1 MTGDSAQEPPGP
13 PPPHPEAIEAFCDY
27 LNLLEVGE
35 EVDWEAFC
43 GDRPDHAGELRQL
56 LAEYERVTAILDR
69 LAPAASFSARLR
81 AHYGDS
87 VDPGISLDGE
97 EPRLSTTTHKGG
109 TTGGTGRVLS
119 RLSAQSP
126 ESTRYEAKR
135 EIARGGMGAIIE
147 VWDGELRRTLAM
159 KVVLTSRQPSSDDSD
174 SEGLLERRLS
184 RFLEEAQ
191 ITGQLDHPGIVPVHD
206 IGIDGQGRVYFTM
219 QLIDGLDLRRVFELA
234 RLQKDGWTEKR
245 VVSVMIRVCE
255 AMAFAHS
262 KGVVHRDLKPAN
274 IMVGRFG
281 EAYVMDW
288 GLAKV
293 LGREDA
299 HDIRIAEEKKQ
310 EESRRVKTDRSD
322 SDTGTDAALKT
333 MDGDVVGTPAYM
345 APEQA
350 RGKLEEIS
358 LQSDVYSM
366 GAMLY
371 HLLSGHMPY
380 EPLGE
385 KVPAHTILE
394 AVRNAPPWPLRQL
407 NPDVDSELGAIC
419 EKAMSREAPQRY
431 GDMMALAGDLTAW
444 VEGRGVGA
452 YTTGVLYETRK
463 WIARNKTAS
472 SALGALLGLILLSIS
487 LFIWQQQRNLG
498 KVEEEKTQ
506 TEEARAEAEKAQE
519 EAIANFEA
527 AQKSE
532 KEKEEEADRALR
544 ESVKAREAADR
555 AAKAA
560 TDAHEQTQLALAA
573 AYRLSVTAASYSL
586 RLDDVPEAKKN
597 LTDCAVD
604 LRGWE
609 WRHLRLSAEGSLGD
623 SVVQGKGVSD
633 LAVTA
638 DGDTLL
644 TYGFGLPLRLWS
656 VSERRMIKGLTGAGF
671 LDFENAG
678 RLELLRCALSPDG
691 SLLLMTYFLDNSL
704 RVFGRN
710 GVKQYDFK
718 GHTAPIID
726 AAFSQDGTK
735 IVTASEDGRALL
747 FDTTT
752 SRISSELL
760 GHQGAVTCA
769 ALDRDGM
776 RVATG
781 GEDRTVRIWD
791 AATGEEERLLEG
803 HHTASL
809 SAIDWSEDGELLVT
823 ASLDGTLAVWRVS
836 DGALQAVMHGH
847 LGPIRDA
854 VFGRGGE
861 SVFSASDDLTVRMWD
876 SGTGR
881 QRRVF
886 RGHDKAVRSVV
897 RLGTENRIA
906 SGSLDG
912 TVRIWDGDW
921 DPAVTLIEEERTFS
935 HVAFSGDGTGLCATP
950 GEGRCAMID
959 SDSGV
964 VERLLGENPQVGR
977 RRYVASSASADGR
990 FLALSTDQNVVEIW
1004 NRTTGKRVRILRGFP
1019 RDVVFLDLSADGRTI
1034 AMAGAGKRAHVEDLD
1049 NEGSRVSIDLPHTL
1063 ASLAISPDGLTLA
1076 TAGSDESLRL
1086 WNTRTREPGP
1096 AKREIHGS
1104 MINDLEFSAD
1114 GRLLATASNDRTAR
1128 IFAVEEL
1135 EPLLSCAGHTETIG
1149 CVAFSPTENRLVTGA
1164 KDGTLRLWSTQ
1175 RAVERVAMESAGE
1188 NRSAREA
1195 SEPVPMAEP
1204 MLLLLG
1210 HEGEVLDVAFSPDG
1224 SRIASCGA
1232 DTGVRIWE
1240 TLRAEERYERRTW
1253 KYSAH
1258 RIARQLVEDLY
1269 GDLHST
1275 ELVESALTDDA
1286 GLEAGLREAA
1296 LTELGR
1302 MIDRGDL
1309 DPPAGDGR

>member
-1 MTGDSAQEPPGP
+1 MTHDSAQDPPGP

-35 EVDWEAFC
+35 EVDWEAYC

-87 VDPGISLDGE
+87 VDPGISLDGD
-97 EPRLSTTTHKGG
+97 EPRESTTTRKG
-109 TTGGTGRVLS
+109 TTTAGTGRVLS

-126 ESTRYEAKR
+126 ESARYEAKR
-135 EIARGGMGAIIE
+135 EIARGGMGAILE

-174 SEGLLERRLS
+174 SEGIIERRLS

-206 IGIDGQGRVYFTM
+206 IGLDDQGRVYFTM

-245 VVSVMIRVCE
+245 VVSVLIRVCE

-293 LGREDA
+293 LGREDV
-299 HDIRIAEEKKQ
+299 HDIRIAEEKKD

-350 RGKLEEIS
+350 RGRLEEIS
-358 LQSDVYSM
+358 IQSDVYSM

-394 AVRNAPPWPLRQL
+394 AVRNAPPWPLQQL
-407 NPDVDSELGAIC
+407 NPDVDSELAAIC
-419 EKAMSREAPQRY
+419 EKSMSREAPQRY

-472 SALGALLGLILLSIS
+472 AALGALLGLILLSIS

-498 KVEEEKTQ
+498 KVEEKSSEL
-506 TEEARAEAEKAQE
+506 EIALGEVSKAQE
-519 EAIANFEA
+519 EALANFEA
-527 AQKSE
+527 AQRSE
-532 KEKEEEADRALR
+532 KEKEAEADRALR
-544 ESVKAREAADR
+544 ESEKAREAADR
-555 AAKAA
+555 AAKLTAEA
-560 TDAHEQTQLALAA
+560 TEQTQLALAA

-597 LTDCAVD
+597 LSDCAVD

-609 WRHLRLSAEGSLGD
+609 WRHLHLSAEGSLGD
-623 SVVQGKGVSD
+623 SVVQGKGVTD

-656 VSERRMIKGLTGAGF
+656 VSERRMIKGFTGPGV
-671 LDFENAG
+671 LDFQKG
-678 RLELLRCALSPDG
+678 SRLEHLRCALSPDG
-691 SLLLMTYFLDNSL
+691 SLLLMTYVLDNSL

-710 GVKQYDFK
+710 GVKQYDFEE
-718 GHTAPIID
+718 HTAPIRQ
-726 AAFSQDGTK
+726 AQFSQDGMK
-735 IVTASEDGRALL
+735 IVTASDDGRALL

-752 SRISSELL
+752 SRIESELI
-760 GHQGAVTCA
+760 GHQGAVTCV
-769 ALDRDGM
+769 ALDRNRT

-781 GEDRTVRIWD
+781 GEDRTVRIWN
-791 AATGEEERLLEG
+791 AATGEEMRVLDA
-803 HHTASL
+803 HHTAPL

-823 ASLDGTLAVWRVS
+823 ASLDDTLAVWRAS

-861 SVFSASDDLTVRMWD
+861 FVFSASDDLTVRMWD
-876 SGTGR
+876 TATGR
-881 QRRVF
+881 ERRVF

-897 RLGTENRIA
+897 RLGAENRIA
-906 SGSLDG
+906 SASLDG

-921 DPAVTLIEEERTFS
+921 DPAVTVIEEDRSFS
-935 HVAFSGDGTGLCATP
+935 HVSFSGDGAVLAATP
-950 GEGRCAMID
+950 DQGRCAMID
-959 SDSGV
+959 TDSGV
-964 VERLLGENPQVGR
+964 VEGLIGERAPVDRQ
-977 RRYVASSASADGR
+977 RYQASCASADDR
-990 FLALSTDQNVVEIW
+990 FLALSTAQNVVEIW
-1004 NRTTGKRVRILRGFP
+1004 SRSTGERLRILRGFP
-1019 RDVVFLDLSADGRTI
+1019 RDIVHLDFDAGGRTI
-1034 AMAGAGKRAHVEDLD
+1034 AMAGAGRQAHVEELD
-1049 NEGSRVSIDLPHTL
+1049 REDSRSSIDLPHSVAAL
-1063 ASLAISPDGLTLA
+1063 ALSPDGSILA
-1076 TAGSDESLRL
+1076 TAGKDESLRL
-1086 WNTRTREPGP
+1086 WNARTLEPGP
-1096 AKREIHGS
+1096 AKREIHRYP
-1104 MINDLEFSAD
+1104 INDLEFSTD
-1114 GRLLATASNDRTAR
+1114 GRLLATGSSDGSAR
-1128 IFAVEEL
+1128 IFLVEEL
-1135 EPLLSCAGHTETIG
+1135 EPLLSCERSQETIL
-1149 CVAFSPTENRLVTGA
+1149 CVAFSPTEDRLVTGG
-1164 KDGTLRLWSTQ
+1164 KDGTLRLWST
-1175 RAVERVAMESAGE
+1175 RSGE
-1188 NRSAREA
+1188 
-1195 SEPVPMAEP
+1195 V
-1204 MLLLLG
+1204 MLSLLG
-1210 HEGEVLDVAFSPDG
+1210 HAGEVRDVAFSPDG
-1224 SRIASCGA
+1224 GRIASCGA
-1232 DTGVRIWE
+1232 DSGVRIWE
-1240 TLRAEERYERRTW
+1240 TLRAEERYGRRSQ
-1253 KYSAH
+1253 KYAAH
-1258 RIARQLVEDLY
+1258 RIAQKLVEDLY

-1275 ELVESALTDDA
+1275 ELVETALTDDA
-1286 GLEAGLREAA
+1286 GLDPGLRDQA

-1309 DPPAGDGR
+1309 ERPGGDGR